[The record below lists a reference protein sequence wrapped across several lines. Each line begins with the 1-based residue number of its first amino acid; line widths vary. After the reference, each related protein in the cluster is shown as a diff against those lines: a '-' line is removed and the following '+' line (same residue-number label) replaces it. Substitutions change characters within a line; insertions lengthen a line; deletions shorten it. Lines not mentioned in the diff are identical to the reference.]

1 MDLRRLRYFAITAAE
16 GSFHAAAVKL
26 NIAQPALS
34 RQVRELEQELG
45 VQLFVRSVRGVALT
59 PAGEVLVGEAEKVF
73 RQVDNAV
80 GRTQRAAKGEIGQ
93 LCIGLTLASAEL
105 RFVVSALAA
114 ARREFPDVEFQMR
127 IVSSDQQID
136 ALSLGTVD
144 VGIFY
149 RRHGPPS
156 SILHRDLRVD
166 RYNLMV
172 AGTHP
177 LAGRASVHLAEVA
190 DETFIFGTAPA
201 WSQWPETRSEIMAA
215 FLRANVTPRRVME
228 EINSLTTVI
237 NLVAEG
243 VGVSIMNS
251 SVEQM
256 NPYADVA
263 FIPIDDL
270 DTPLQLSVA
279 WRGSHETPVVQRFVA
294 LLTEKEALDNA
305 AWQARR
311 MPLGHRSG
319 A

>member
-73 RQVDNAV
+73 RQVDSAV
-80 GRTQRAAKGEIGQ
+80 GRTRRAAKGEVGQ
-93 LCIGLTLASAEL
+93 LRIALTLASAEL

-114 ARREFPDVEFQMR
+114 VRRAFPDVEFQMR
-127 IVSSDQQID
+127 IVSSDEQIE
-136 ALSLGTVD
+136 ALNLGAVD

-149 RRHGPPS
+149 RRHLPPPG
-156 SILHRDLRVD
+156 IEHRHLRVD

-172 AGTHP
+172 ARTHP
-177 LAGRASVHLAEVA
+177 LAARTSVRLAEVA

-215 FLRANVTPRRVME
+215 FLRANVTPHRVME
-228 EINSLTTVI
+228 EINSLTTVV

-251 SVEQM
+251 SVERM
-256 NPYADVA
+256 NAHADVA
-263 FIPIDDL
+263 FIPIEDL
-270 DTPLQLSVA
+270 DTSLQLSVA
-279 WRGSHETPVVQRFVA
+279 WRGNRETPVVRQFVS
-294 LLTEKEALDNA
+294 LLSEKEALDDA
-305 AWQARR
+305 AWRA
-311 MPLGHRSG
+311 GKEDAFS
-319 A
+319 AS